1 MNNIWIACDWHLWSD
16 KKNIHH
22 PYRSISNIGRLAD
35 QYTQNIDDT
44 DIFIH
49 LGDLSDIGSTNQ
61 EKLESIIK
69 SIPGYKILCKGNHDT
84 ESDEFYKMIGFDEVC
99 EICIIHHVV
108 FSHKPVKIPLD
119 MINVHG
125 HLHTEKM
132 STLGYQ
138 HINAFDSNY
147 STHPILLEDLLEKA
161 PYQKPEE
168 WATTDLKHVDEKFE
182 KYTSLVSG
190 DQYTKIIDLT
200 DRVKLYPMDENVET
214 VTFKTPEELSR
225 WMRSNIHYANFSHL
239 KSSSEVLSSK
249 SGSCH
254 DQVVFEYNE
263 LKKMGKKPKILF
275 FIAYK
280 EGSNQG
286 GMTHSLVYYNE
297 NNKIKWFENSWS
309 GLEGIHT
316 YDSLSDLKDDIS
328 RYYSNMPDAKKFPE
342 LEFKSI
348 TISDFKSGM
357 SLGDFVS
364 GIMNEV
370 ATKWKDDKGNDIPK
384 VCPKCGSKV
393 GVFLRGEPVF
403 LCTNKECGKY
413 FGTVPFPENESI
425 DYDLINAGDSIM
437 TEIIFDDLEDVKYF
451 EADDT
456 ARSHP
461 KKEKTRLSTDNDE
474 PIAESMLTYPGE
486 NEPIVYYTKEI
497 TPESLDRIFN
507 RLIVPSQFHDHRM
520 VKINSGEPGGHNYL
534 KPELIGKLVQNI
546 NGIICDTTTAYDGN
560 RNTKDGQLKTMKDHG
575 FRDIA
580 DVDVLDGDGE
590 TTLKVKDGY
599 ILPEVR
605 IGSHVADY
613 NYHLILSHFKG
624 HAMAGYGGA
633 LKNVCIGLASKSGK
647 SQIHTYGNSADLTV
661 GFLDSYDQTLFQK
674 AMVDASKTF
683 IDYMKEHGPV
693 VYINV
698 ANNLSVDCDCDA
710 HAKSPCMGNLGIY
723 ASLDP
728 VAVDQAC
735 IDAVYHAKDSQELI
749 ERIESKHGEKILEFA
764 EEKGLGSRKYHLIN
778 IDQNSIVES
787 TNRKSSEKVD
797 TINVNDEKLDV
808 YRKTSENPNDP
819 VGKEAHDL
827 AFYLD
832 NTKIADISIS
842 AVDSNKAFLYN
853 FEVKK
858 SYRGKGYGSA
868 ILKYVL
874 SHYKV
879 NELTV
884 DKSNT
889 RAIKLYKRFGFKTG
903 IEFKEDGKTRVDMK
917 INLNESSL
925 KSDKMIALYLNE
937 ASIISSKFYFIS
949 QHGDWN
955 ESVIHPRVPS
965 NFMTKN
971 GYEENKTPRVCFSTS
986 IDGCLRALSQNV
998 NGKEFY
1004 VYNPEISSKHTV
1016 YKPTQKEVPDAKVTN
1031 EHWILQPVTLHCIGK
1046 IRVTGEKGNGIPYK
1060 YGDKNQYTAELYDWK
1075 WKWIE
1080 KYDNDKTINE
1090 MAYEDYADHYLKVLR
1105 KAADDLN
1112 HDEKVWKRLA
1122 KVCNIEIDHLPKF
1135 TCKLKFSGE
1144 PQLCYEMI
1152 EDREQVP
1159 FEIRCNMEAYLSEL
1173 CKKLEKDRTER
1184 KEYPGVTSMFSVD
1197 GDGLIYI
1204 NLKRDLESIN
1214 EMYLSSLS
1222 AYEEDAA
1229 QLYTYSKEDKEEVYK
1244 KYGIRPVGEYRET
1257 DHEKENKDTV
1267 ESRREKLQEQRKKDL
1282 AKARKVKKRKAFVRK
1297 VKSHLPGLKNE
1308 DTAVDTSDADQY
1320 DEPDVES
1327 DRLWGDQIRAFKN
1340 KWSDQYPVGLVNSVN
1355 ESYQFEMLDK
1365 VYFHDSINESS
1376 EDTKLYPVYVMLMHS
1391 GTALANA
1398 IKTITKS
1405 NFSHASISFDSSM
1418 KSMYSFGRK
1427 SDTNPFIGAFKKEDI
1442 TTKFF
1447 QNKEIP
1453 YALYVVPCTKS
1464 EIDAMKKRLNFFIQ
1478 NSTKFKYDFTGL
1490 FKNYFGIAD
1499 NPEYKWFC
1507 SRFVAD
1513 ILNAGR
1519 PQNDP
1524 YVIEPS
1530 LMKPEDFTNTNFAT
1544 YVTGGMLDTYD
1555 KSYVDKRTS
1564 YILRLE
1570 RLRRVKEKALNA
1582 QNETAIINLDPFD
1595 PLQEAVLEY
1604 QLTAMNDS
1612 DLDNFIDYLTK
1623 FKVRYNKDGNLI
1635 ITRYDYDQLDRYY
1648 RRDLKIMDQAQK
1660 DGTVSTVKEKLAEL
1674 HYIYLILSKYYLTP
1688 DLQNNPNTSKD
1699 VKQAMFDLRSDL
1711 LTKTSQYA
1719 KWVSIQDPQFNLM
1732 EYYQASKYAKHQI
1745 PTKLLTMIDKEIITE
1760 LQ

>member
-22 PYRSISNIGRLAD
+22 PYRSISNIGKLAD
-35 QYTQNIDDT
+35 QYTQDIDDT

-108 FSHKPVKIPLD
+108 FSHKPVKVPLD

-147 STHPILLEDLLEKA
+147 STHPILLEDLLEQA

-200 DRVKLYPMDENVET
+200 DRVKLYPMDEAA
-214 VTFKTPEELSR
+214 
-225 WMRSNIHYANFSHL
+225 I
-239 KSSSEVLSSK
+239 
-249 SGSCH
+249 
-254 DQVVFEYNE
+254 Q
-263 LKKMGKKPKILF
+263 
-275 FIAYK
+275 
-280 EGSNQG
+280 
-286 GMTHSLVYYNE
+286 
-297 NNKIKWFENSWS
+297 
-309 GLEGIHT
+309 
-316 YDSLSDLKDDIS
+316 
-328 RYYSNMPDAKKFPE
+328 
-342 LEFKSI
+342 
-348 TISDFKSGM
+348 
-357 SLGDFVS
+357 
-364 GIMNEV
+364 
-370 ATKWKDDKGNDIPK
+370 WKDDKGNDIPK

-507 RLIVPSQFHDHRM
+507 RLIGPSQFHDHRM

-534 KPELIGKLVQNI
+534 KPELIRKLVQNI
-546 NGIICDTTTAYDGN
+546 NGVICDTTTAYDGN

-605 IGSHVADY
+605 IGSHVSNY
-613 NYHLILSHFKG
+613 NYHLILSHFKA

-710 HAKSPCMGNLGIY
+710 HAKSPCMGDLGIY

-764 EEKGLGSRKYHLIN
+764 EEKGLGSRKYHLVN

-787 TNRKSSEKVD
+787 ATFAQVKKIVDNIPKEEHHWFYHGDEFKDSPYVKYRDVMYLKNGRGKTVGGFIDIYSFDSDPDVGIVVIALEPAARGTGLATKLVQKTLKKLPLLGIKKVIWRAD
-797 TINVNDEKLDV
+797 NDNVASQKLA
-808 YRKTSENPNDP
+808 KKLGFT
-819 VGKEAHDL
+819 
-827 AFYLD
+827 
-832 NTKIADISIS
+832 DIS
-842 AVDSNKAFLYN
+842 DHKANPDQYKY
-853 FEVKK
+853 E
-858 SYRGKGYGSA
+858 
-868 ILKYVL
+868 YVL
-874 SHYKV
+874 
-879 NELTV
+879 NEG
-884 DKSNT
+884 SN
-889 RAIKLYKRFGFKTG
+889 
-903 IEFKEDGKTRVDMK
+903 
-917 INLNESSL
+917 
-925 KSDKMIALYLNE
+925 
-937 ASIISSKFYFIS
+937 ISSKFYFIS

-1004 VYNPEISSKHTV
+1004 IYNPEISSKHTV

-1031 EHWILQPVTLHCIGK
+1031 EHWILQPVTLYCIGK

-1080 KYDNDKTINE
+1080 KYDSDKTINE
-1090 MAYEDYADHYLKVLR
+1090 MAYEDYADHYLQVLR

-1112 HDEKVWKRLA
+1112 HDEKVWKHLS
-1122 KVCNIEIDHLPKF
+1122 KVCNVEIDHLPKF

-1144 PQLCYEMI
+1144 PQLCYDMI

-1159 FEIRCNMEAYLSEL
+1159 FEIRCNMEAYLSDL
-1173 CKKLEKDRTER
+1173 CRKLEKDRTER
-1184 KEYPGVTSMFSVD
+1184 KEYPGVTSMFIVD
-1197 GDGLIYI
+1197 EDGLIYI
-1204 NLKRDLESIN
+1204 NLKRDLESMN

-1229 QLYTYSKEDKEEVYK
+1229 QLHTYSKEDKEEVYK

-1308 DTAVDTSDADQY
+1308 DTAVDTSDTDQY

-1340 KWSDQYPVGLVNSVN
+1340 KWNDQYPVGLVNSVN

-1564 YILRLE
+1564 FILRAE

>member
-35 QYTQNIDDT
+35 QYTQDIDDT

-200 DRVKLYPMDENVET
+200 GRVKLYPMDEAA
-214 VTFKTPEELSR
+214 
-225 WMRSNIHYANFSHL
+225 I
-239 KSSSEVLSSK
+239 
-249 SGSCH
+249 
-254 DQVVFEYNE
+254 Q
-263 LKKMGKKPKILF
+263 
-275 FIAYK
+275 
-280 EGSNQG
+280 
-286 GMTHSLVYYNE
+286 
-297 NNKIKWFENSWS
+297 
-309 GLEGIHT
+309 
-316 YDSLSDLKDDIS
+316 
-328 RYYSNMPDAKKFPE
+328 
-342 LEFKSI
+342 
-348 TISDFKSGM
+348 
-357 SLGDFVS
+357 
-364 GIMNEV
+364 
-370 ATKWKDDKGNDIPK
+370 WKDDKGNDVPK

-497 TPESLDRIFN
+497 TPEALDRIFN
-507 RLIVPSQFHDHRM
+507 RLIAPSQFHDHRM

-546 NGIICDTTTAYDGN
+546 NGVICDTTTAYDGN
-560 RNTKDGQLKTMKDHG
+560 RNTKDGQLKTMNDHG

-599 ILPEVR
+599 ILSEVR
-605 IGSHVADY
+605 IGSHVSYY

-683 IDYMKEHGPV
+683 IEYMKEHGPV

-710 HAKSPCMGNLGIY
+710 HAKSPCMGDLGIY

-764 EEKGLGSRKYHLIN
+764 EEKGLGSRKYHLVN
-778 IDQNSIVES
+778 IDQDSIVES

-884 DKSNT
+884 AKDNEG
-889 RAIKLYKRFGFKTG
+889 AIKLYKRFGFKSG
-903 IEFKEDGKTRVDMK
+903 ITFKEGGRTMLDMK
-917 INLNESSL
+917 INLNESTL
-925 KSDKMIALYLNE
+925 KSIVDSNHKEKGYKSLSSFKRVQVDQTFIDQYKKQYPFLRHVDLKDDITVWIDEDKIVAVLMIDPKNEKEIWITGLEVTKEYQKYHLGSQVLQYAIHNKHANALSVYIDNDVAKQMYYKAGFKLDKSRQLRSNKMIALYL
-937 ASIISSKFYFIS
+937 
-949 QHGDWN
+949 
-955 ESVIHPRVPS
+955 
-965 NFMTKN
+965 
-971 GYEENKTPRVCFSTS
+971 
-986 IDGCLRALSQNV
+986 
-998 NGKEFY
+998 
-1004 VYNPEISSKHTV
+1004 
-1016 YKPTQKEVPDAKVTN
+1016 
-1031 EHWILQPVTLHCIGK
+1031 
-1046 IRVTGEKGNGIPYK
+1046 
-1060 YGDKNQYTAELYDWK
+1060 
-1075 WKWIE
+1075 
-1080 KYDNDKTINE
+1080 NE
-1090 MAYEDYADHYLKVLR
+1090 MAYEDYADHYLQVLR
-1105 KAADDLN
+1105 KAANDLN
-1112 HDEKVWKRLA
+1112 HDEKVWKHLS
-1122 KVCNIEIDHLPKF
+1122 KVCNVEIDHLPKF

-1159 FEIRCNMEAYLSEL
+1159 FEIRCNMEAYLSDL
-1173 CKKLEKDRTER
+1173 CRKLEKDRTER

-1204 NLKRDLESIN
+1204 NLKRDLESMN

-1229 QLYTYSKEDKEEVYK
+1229 QLHTYTKEDKEEVYK

-1282 AKARKVKKRKAFVRK
+1282 AKARKVKKRKAFIRK

-1340 KWSDQYPVGLVNSVN
+1340 KWNDQYPVGLVNSVN

-1490 FKNYFGIAD
+1490 FKNYLGIAD

-1570 RLRRVKEKALNA
+1570 RLRRVKEKALNT

>member
-35 QYTQNIDDT
+35 QYTQDIDDT
-44 DIFIH
+44 DTFIH

-119 MINVHG
+119 MINVHS

-168 WATTDLKHVDEKFE
+168 WATTDLKHVNEKFE

-200 DRVKLYPMDENVET
+200 DRVKLYPMDEAA
-214 VTFKTPEELSR
+214 
-225 WMRSNIHYANFSHL
+225 I
-239 KSSSEVLSSK
+239 
-249 SGSCH
+249 
-254 DQVVFEYNE
+254 Q
-263 LKKMGKKPKILF
+263 
-275 FIAYK
+275 
-280 EGSNQG
+280 
-286 GMTHSLVYYNE
+286 
-297 NNKIKWFENSWS
+297 
-309 GLEGIHT
+309 
-316 YDSLSDLKDDIS
+316 
-328 RYYSNMPDAKKFPE
+328 
-342 LEFKSI
+342 
-348 TISDFKSGM
+348 
-357 SLGDFVS
+357 
-364 GIMNEV
+364 
-370 ATKWKDDKGNDIPK
+370 WKDDKGNDVPK

-451 EADDT
+451 EADDI

-486 NEPIVYYTKEI
+486 NESIVYYTKEI
-497 TPESLDRIFN
+497 TPESLNRIFN
-507 RLIVPSQFHDHRM
+507 RLIAPSQFHDHRM
-520 VKINSGEPGGHNYL
+520 VKISSGEPGGHNYL

-590 TTLKVKDGY
+590 TTLPVKDGY
-599 ILPEVR
+599 ILSEVR

-633 LKNVCIGLASKSGK
+633 LKNVCIGLASRSGK

-683 IDYMKEHGPV
+683 IDYMKKHGPV
-693 VYINV
+693 VYINI

-710 HAKSPCMGNLGIY
+710 HAKPPCMGDLGIY

-735 IDAVYHAKDSQELI
+735 IDAVYHAEDSKELI

-764 EEKGLGSRKYHLIN
+764 AEKGLGSRKYHLVN
-778 IDQNSIVES
+778 IDQ
-787 TNRKSSEKVD
+787 D
-797 TINVNDEKLDV
+797 TIV
-808 YRKTSENPNDP
+808 
-819 VGKEAHDL
+819 
-827 AFYLD
+827 
-832 NTKIADISIS
+832 
-842 AVDSNKAFLYN
+842 
-853 FEVKK
+853 
-858 SYRGKGYGSA
+858 
-868 ILKYVL
+868 
-874 SHYKV
+874 
-879 NELTV
+879 
-884 DKSNT
+884 
-889 RAIKLYKRFGFKTG
+889 
-903 IEFKEDGKTRVDMK
+903 
-917 INLNESSL
+917 ESSL
-925 KSDKMIALYLNE
+925 KSTIDPNHKEKGYKSLSSFKRVQVDQKFIDQYKKQYPFLRHVDLKDDVTVWMDDDKIVATLMIDPKNEKEIWITGLEVTKEYQKYHLGSQVLQYAINTKHANALSVYTDNDVAKQMYYKAGFKMDKSRQLKSDKMVALYL
-937 ASIISSKFYFIS
+937 
-949 QHGDWN
+949 
-955 ESVIHPRVPS
+955 
-965 NFMTKN
+965 
-971 GYEENKTPRVCFSTS
+971 
-986 IDGCLRALSQNV
+986 
-998 NGKEFY
+998 
-1004 VYNPEISSKHTV
+1004 
-1016 YKPTQKEVPDAKVTN
+1016 
-1031 EHWILQPVTLHCIGK
+1031 
-1046 IRVTGEKGNGIPYK
+1046 
-1060 YGDKNQYTAELYDWK
+1060 
-1075 WKWIE
+1075 
-1080 KYDNDKTINE
+1080 NE
-1090 MAYEDYADHYLKVLR
+1090 MAYEDYADHYLQVLR
-1105 KAADDLN
+1105 KAANDLN
-1112 HDEKVWKRLA
+1112 HDEKVWKHLA
-1122 KVCNIEIDHLPKF
+1122 KVCNVEIDHLPKF

-1159 FEIRCNMEAYLSEL
+1159 FEIRCNMEAYLSDL
-1173 CKKLEKDRTER
+1173 CRKLEKDRTER

-1204 NLKRDLESIN
+1204 NLARNLESMN

-1229 QLYTYSKEDKEEVYK
+1229 QLHTYSKEDKEEVYK

-1327 DRLWGDQIRAFKN
+1327 DRLWGDQIRVFKN
-1340 KWSDQYPVGLVNSVN
+1340 KWNDQYPVGLVNSVN

-1490 FKNYFGIAD
+1490 FKTYFGIAD

-1623 FKVRYNKDGNLI
+1623 FKVRYSKDGNLI

-1648 RRDLKIMDQAQK
+1648 RRDLKIMEQAQK
-1660 DGTVSTVKEKLAEL
+1660 DGAVSTVKEKLAEL

-1699 VKQAMFDLRSDL
+1699 IKQAMFDLRSDL

>member
-22 PYRSISNIGRLAD
+22 PYRSISNIGKLAD

-69 SIPGYKILCKGNHDT
+69 SIHGYKILCKGNHDT

-200 DRVKLYPMDENVET
+200 DRVKLYPMDEAA
-214 VTFKTPEELSR
+214 
-225 WMRSNIHYANFSHL
+225 I
-239 KSSSEVLSSK
+239 
-249 SGSCH
+249 
-254 DQVVFEYNE
+254 Q
-263 LKKMGKKPKILF
+263 
-275 FIAYK
+275 
-280 EGSNQG
+280 
-286 GMTHSLVYYNE
+286 
-297 NNKIKWFENSWS
+297 
-309 GLEGIHT
+309 
-316 YDSLSDLKDDIS
+316 
-328 RYYSNMPDAKKFPE
+328 
-342 LEFKSI
+342 
-348 TISDFKSGM
+348 
-357 SLGDFVS
+357 
-364 GIMNEV
+364 
-370 ATKWKDDKGNDIPK
+370 WKDDKGNDIPK

-507 RLIVPSQFHDHRM
+507 HLIGPSQFHDHRM
-520 VKINSGEPGGHNYL
+520 VKINSGEPGDHNYL

-546 NGIICDTTTAYDGN
+546 NGVICDTTTAYDGN

-605 IGSHVADY
+605 IGSHVSNY

-683 IDYMKEHGPV
+683 IEYMKEHGPV

-698 ANNLSVDCDCDA
+698 ANNLSVDCDCDP
-710 HAKSPCMGNLGIY
+710 HAKPPCMGDLGIY

-764 EEKGLGSRKYHLIN
+764 EEKGLGSRKYHLVN

-925 KSDKMIALYLNE
+925 KSDIDPDHKEKGYKSLSSFKRVQVDQKFIDQYKKQYPFLRHVDLKDDVTVWMDDDKIVATLMIDPKSEKEIWITGLEVTKEYQKYHLGSQVLQYAINTKHANALSVYIDNDVAKQMYYKAGFKIDKSRQLRSNKMIALYLNE
-937 ASIISSKFYFIS
+937 ASYISSKFYFIS

-1004 VYNPEISSKHTV
+1004 IYNPEISSKHTV

-1080 KYDNDKTINE
+1080 KYDSDKTINE

-1112 HDEKVWKRLA
+1112 HDEKVWKHLS
-1122 KVCNIEIDHLPKF
+1122 KVCNVEIDHLPKF

-1159 FEIRCNMEAYLSEL
+1159 FEIRCNMEAYLSDL
-1173 CKKLEKDRTER
+1173 CRKLEKDRTER

-1204 NLKRDLESIN
+1204 NLARNLESMN

-1229 QLYTYSKEDKEEVYK
+1229 QLHTYSKEDKEEVYK

-1340 KWSDQYPVGLVNSVN
+1340 KWNDQYPVGLVNSVN

-1365 VYFHDSINESS
+1365 VYFHDAINESS

-1398 IKTITKS
+1398 IKTIIKS

-1490 FKNYFGIAD
+1490 FKNYLGIAD

-1570 RLRRVKEKALNA
+1570 RLRRVKEKALKM

-1745 PTKLLTMIDKEIITE
+1745 PTKILTMIDKEIITE

>member
-35 QYTQNIDDT
+35 QYTQDIDDT

-108 FSHKPVKIPLD
+108 FSHKPVKVPLD

-138 HINAFDSNY
+138 HINAYDSNFFER
-147 STHPILLEDLLEKA
+147 PMLVDDLIDSA
-161 PYQKPEE
+161 AFQSPEE
-168 WATTDLKHVDEKFE
+168 YAGTDLKHVEEKFE
-182 KYTSLVSG
+182 KYTSVEN
-190 DQYTKIIDLT
+190 DTYTQIVDLT
-200 DRVKLYPMDENVET
+200 DMVGLYPVDEAVELP
-214 VTFKTPEELSR
+214 TFKTPEELFK
-225 WMRSNIHYANFSHL
+225 WMKSNIHYSNFTKL
-239 KSSSEVLSSK
+239 KSSDSVVESK

-254 DQVVFEYNE
+254 DQVVFEYNA
-263 LKKMGKKPKILF
+263 LKTMGKKPKILF
-275 FIAYK
+275 FIAYR

-286 GMTHSLVYYNE
+286 GMTHSLVYYSE
-297 NNKIKWFENSWS
+297 GNKIKWFENSWS
-309 GLEGIHT
+309 GMEGIHT
-316 YDSLSDLKDDIS
+316 YDSLSDLKADIK
-328 RYYSNMPDAKKFPE
+328 RLYSNMPDAKNFPE
-342 LEFKSI
+342 LEFKSAS
-348 TISDFKSGM
+348 ISDFDTGM
-357 SLGDFVS
+357 NLGEFVS
-364 GIMNEV
+364 GIMDETANDPLDEV
-370 ATKWKDDKGNDIPK
+370 LFSDITDVQYWENDDDAPKKKKVKQSPLDTDNQGVVAESANSQLLNLFFISSEGDLHETEMAPRIP
-384 VCPKCGSKV
+384 
-393 GVFLRGEPVF
+393 
-403 LCTNKECGKY
+403 NNY
-413 FGTVPFPENESI
+413 
-425 DYDLINAGDSIM
+425 M
-437 TEIIFDDLEDVKYF
+437 TE
-451 EADDT
+451 
-456 ARSHP
+456 
-461 KKEKTRLSTDNDE
+461 
-474 PIAESMLTYPGE
+474 
-486 NEPIVYYTKEI
+486 
-497 TPESLDRIFN
+497 
-507 RLIVPSQFHDHRM
+507 
-520 VKINSGEPGGHNYL
+520 
-534 KPELIGKLVQNI
+534 
-546 NGIICDTTTAYDGN
+546 
-560 RNTKDGQLKTMKDHG
+560 
-575 FRDIA
+575 
-580 DVDVLDGDGE
+580 
-590 TTLKVKDGY
+590 
-599 ILPEVR
+599 
-605 IGSHVADY
+605 
-613 NYHLILSHFKG
+613 
-624 HAMAGYGGA
+624 
-633 LKNVCIGLASKSGK
+633 
-647 SQIHTYGNSADLTV
+647 
-661 GFLDSYDQTLFQK
+661 
-674 AMVDASKTF
+674 
-683 IDYMKEHGPV
+683 
-693 VYINV
+693 
-698 ANNLSVDCDCDA
+698 
-710 HAKSPCMGNLGIY
+710 
-723 ASLDP
+723 
-728 VAVDQAC
+728 
-735 IDAVYHAKDSQELI
+735 
-749 ERIESKHGEKILEFA
+749 
-764 EEKGLGSRKYHLIN
+764 
-778 IDQNSIVES
+778 
-787 TNRKSSEKVD
+787 
-797 TINVNDEKLDV
+797 
-808 YRKTSENPNDP
+808 
-819 VGKEAHDL
+819 
-827 AFYLD
+827 
-832 NTKIADISIS
+832 
-842 AVDSNKAFLYN
+842 
-853 FEVKK
+853 
-858 SYRGKGYGSA
+858 
-868 ILKYVL
+868 
-874 SHYKV
+874 
-879 NELTV
+879 
-884 DKSNT
+884 
-889 RAIKLYKRFGFKTG
+889 
-903 IEFKEDGKTRVDMK
+903 
-917 INLNESSL
+917 
-925 KSDKMIALYLNE
+925 
-937 ASIISSKFYFIS
+937 
-949 QHGDWN
+949 
-955 ESVIHPRVPS
+955 
-965 NFMTKN
+965 N
-971 GYEENKTPRVCFSTS
+971 GYEDNKTPRISFSTS
-986 IDGCLRALSQNV
+986 IDGCLMGLGKNV
-998 NGKEFY
+998 SNQVFY
-1004 VYNPEISSKHTV
+1004 VYQPAGK
-1016 YKPTQKEVPDAKVTN
+1016 YKVITPTIDQVPDVKITK
-1031 EHWILQPVTLHCIGK
+1031 ERWICEPVKLVRVGK

-1090 MAYEDYADHYLKVLR
+1090 MTYEDYADHYLQVLR
-1105 KAADDLN
+1105 KAANDLN
-1112 HDEKVWKRLA
+1112 HDEKVWKHLS
-1122 KVCNIEIDHLPKF
+1122 KVCNVEIDHLPKF

-1144 PQLCYEMI
+1144 PQLCYDMI

-1159 FEIRCNMEAYLSEL
+1159 FEIRCNMEAYLSDL
-1173 CKKLEKDRTER
+1173 CRKLEKDRTER
-1184 KEYPGVTSMFSVD
+1184 KEYPGVTSMFSAD

-1204 NLKRDLESIN
+1204 NLKRDLESMN

-1229 QLYTYSKEDKEEVYK
+1229 QLHTYSKEDKEEVYK

-1257 DHEKENKDTV
+1257 DHDNENKDTV

-1308 DTAVDTSDADQY
+1308 DTAVDTSDTDQY

-1340 KWSDQYPVGLVNSVN
+1340 KWNNQYPVGLVNSVN

-1564 YILRLE
+1564 FILRLE

>member
-35 QYTQNIDDT
+35 QYTQDIDDT

-108 FSHKPVKIPLD
+108 FSHKPVKVPLD

-161 PYQKPEE
+161 PYQKSEE

-200 DRVKLYPMDENVET
+200 DRIKLYPMDENVET
-214 VTFKTPEELSR
+214 TRFKTPEELSR

-239 KSSSEVLSSK
+239 KSSNEVLTSK

-316 YDSLSDLKDDIS
+316 YDSLSELKDDIKK
-328 RYYSNMPDAKKFPE
+328 YYSNMPDAKNFPE
-342 LEFKSI
+342 LEFKSVR
-348 TISDFKSGM
+348 ISDFKTGM
-357 SLGDFVS
+357 SLGNFVS
-364 GIMNEV
+364 GIMDE
-370 ATKWKDDKGNDIPK
+370 AAIQWKDDKGNDIPK
-384 VCPKCGSKV
+384 ICPKCGSKV

-486 NEPIVYYTKEI
+486 NESIVYYTKEI

-546 NGIICDTTTAYDGN
+546 NGVICDTTTAYDGN

-590 TTLKVKDGY
+590 ITRKVKDGY
-599 ILPEVR
+599 ILSEVR

-633 LKNVCIGLASKSGK
+633 LKNVSIGLASKSGK

-683 IDYMKEHGPV
+683 INYMKEHGPV

-710 HAKSPCMGNLGIY
+710 HAKSPCMGDLGIY

-749 ERIESKHGEKILEFA
+749 ERIESKHDEKILEFA
-764 EEKGLGSRKYHLIN
+764 EEKGLGSRKYHLVN
-778 IDQNSIVES
+778 IVQDSIIES
-787 TNRKSSEKVD
+787 VTFAQVKKIVNNIPKEEHHWFYHGDEFKDSPYVKYRDVMYLKNGRGKTVGGFIDIYSFDSDPDVGIVVIVLEPAARGTGLATKLVQKALKKLPSLGIKKVIWRAD
-797 TINVNDEKLDV
+797 NDNVASQKLA
-808 YRKTSENPNDP
+808 KKLGFT
-819 VGKEAHDL
+819 
-827 AFYLD
+827 
-832 NTKIADISIS
+832 DIS
-842 AVDSNKAFLYN
+842 DHKANPDQYKY
-853 FEVKK
+853 E
-858 SYRGKGYGSA
+858 
-868 ILKYVL
+868 YVL
-874 SHYKV
+874 
-879 NELTV
+879 
-884 DKSNT
+884 
-889 RAIKLYKRFGFKTG
+889 
-903 IEFKEDGKTRVDMK
+903 
-917 INLNESSL
+917 
-925 KSDKMIALYLNE
+925 
-937 ASIISSKFYFIS
+937 
-949 QHGDWN
+949 
-955 ESVIHPRVPS
+955 
-965 NFMTKN
+965 
-971 GYEENKTPRVCFSTS
+971 
-986 IDGCLRALSQNV
+986 
-998 NGKEFY
+998 
-1004 VYNPEISSKHTV
+1004 
-1016 YKPTQKEVPDAKVTN
+1016 
-1031 EHWILQPVTLHCIGK
+1031 
-1046 IRVTGEKGNGIPYK
+1046 
-1060 YGDKNQYTAELYDWK
+1060 
-1075 WKWIE
+1075 
-1080 KYDNDKTINE
+1080 NE
-1090 MAYEDYADHYLKVLR
+1090 MAYEDYADHYLQVLR
-1105 KAADDLN
+1105 KAANDLN
-1112 HDEKVWKRLA
+1112 HDEKVWKHLS
-1122 KVCNIEIDHLPKF
+1122 KVCNVEIDHLPKF

-1229 QLYTYSKEDKEEVYK
+1229 QLHTYSKEDKEEVYK

-1327 DRLWGDQIRAFKN
+1327 DRLWGDQIRTFKN
-1340 KWSDQYPVGLVNSVN
+1340 KWNDQYPVGLVNSVN

-1582 QNETAIINLDPFD
+1582 QNETTIINLDPFD

>member
-35 QYTQNIDDT
+35 QYTQDIDDT

-99 EICIIHHVV
+99 EICIINHIV
-108 FSHKPVKIPLD
+108 FSHKPVKVPLD

-200 DRVKLYPMDENVET
+200 DRVKLYPIDEAA
-214 VTFKTPEELSR
+214 
-225 WMRSNIHYANFSHL
+225 I
-239 KSSSEVLSSK
+239 
-249 SGSCH
+249 
-254 DQVVFEYNE
+254 Q
-263 LKKMGKKPKILF
+263 
-275 FIAYK
+275 
-280 EGSNQG
+280 
-286 GMTHSLVYYNE
+286 
-297 NNKIKWFENSWS
+297 
-309 GLEGIHT
+309 
-316 YDSLSDLKDDIS
+316 
-328 RYYSNMPDAKKFPE
+328 
-342 LEFKSI
+342 
-348 TISDFKSGM
+348 
-357 SLGDFVS
+357 
-364 GIMNEV
+364 
-370 ATKWKDDKGNDIPK
+370 WKDDKGNDVPK

-437 TEIIFDDLEDVKYF
+437 TEIIFDNLEDVKYF

-486 NEPIVYYTKEI
+486 NESIVYYTKET
-497 TPESLDRIFN
+497 TPESLDRI
-507 RLIVPSQFHDHRM
+507 
-520 VKINSGEPGGHNYL
+520 
-534 KPELIGKLVQNI
+534 
-546 NGIICDTTTAYDGN
+546 
-560 RNTKDGQLKTMKDHG
+560 
-575 FRDIA
+575 
-580 DVDVLDGDGE
+580 
-590 TTLKVKDGY
+590 
-599 ILPEVR
+599 
-605 IGSHVADY
+605 
-613 NYHLILSHFKG
+613 
-624 HAMAGYGGA
+624 
-633 LKNVCIGLASKSGK
+633 
-647 SQIHTYGNSADLTV
+647 
-661 GFLDSYDQTLFQK
+661 
-674 AMVDASKTF
+674 
-683 IDYMKEHGPV
+683 
-693 VYINV
+693 
-698 ANNLSVDCDCDA
+698 
-710 HAKSPCMGNLGIY
+710 
-723 ASLDP
+723 
-728 VAVDQAC
+728 
-735 IDAVYHAKDSQELI
+735 
-749 ERIESKHGEKILEFA
+749 
-764 EEKGLGSRKYHLIN
+764 
-778 IDQNSIVES
+778 VES
-787 TNRKSSEKVD
+787 ANRKSSEKVD

-808 YRKTSENPNDP
+808 YRKVSENPNDP

-884 DKSNT
+884 AKDNEG
-889 RAIKLYKRFGFKTG
+889 AIKLYKRFGFKSNKT
-903 IEFKEDGKTRVDMK
+903 FKEDKRTMIDMK
-917 INLNESSL
+917 INLNETTLIESNNKFKDVKRIVDHIPKEEHHWFYHGDEFKDSSYVKYRDVMYL
-925 KSDKMIALYLNE
+925 KNGRGKTVGGFIDIYSFDSDPDVGIVVIALEPAARGTGLATKLVQKALKKLPSLGIKKVIWRADNDNVASQKLAKKLGFTDISDHKANPDQYKYEYVLNE
-937 ASIISSKFYFIS
+937 ASNISSKFYFIS

-1090 MAYEDYADHYLKVLR
+1090 MAYEDYADHYLQVLR
-1105 KAADDLN
+1105 KAANDLN
-1112 HDEKVWKRLA
+1112 HDEKVWKHLA
-1122 KVCNIEIDHLPKF
+1122 KVCNVEIDHLPKF

-1144 PQLCYEMI
+1144 PQLCYDMI

-1159 FEIRCNMEAYLSEL
+1159 FEIRCNMEAYLSDL
-1173 CKKLEKDRTER
+1173 CRKLEKDRTER
-1184 KEYPGVTSMFSVD
+1184 KEYPGVTSMFSAD

-1204 NLKRDLESIN
+1204 NLARNLESMN

-1229 QLYTYSKEDKEEVYK
+1229 QLHTYSKEDKEEVYK

-1340 KWSDQYPVGLVNSVN
+1340 KWNDQYPVGLVNSVN
-1355 ESYQFEMLDK
+1355 ESYHFEMLDK

-1544 YVTGGMLDTYD
+1544 YVTGGMLDAYD

-1570 RLRRVKEKALNA
+1570 RLRRVKEKALNT

>member
-99 EICIIHHVV
+99 EICVIHHVV

-168 WATTDLKHVDEKFE
+168 WVTTDLKHVDEKFE

-200 DRVKLYPMDENVET
+200 DRVKLYPMDESAEPSK
-214 VTFKTPEELSR
+214 FKTPEELSR
-225 WMRSNIHYANFSHL
+225 WMRSNIHYTNFSHL
-239 KSSSEVLSSK
+239 KSSNDVLTSK

-316 YDSLSDLKDDIS
+316 YDSLSELKDDIKK
-328 RYYSNMPDAKKFPE
+328 YYSNMPDAKNFPE
-342 LEFKSI
+342 LEFKSVR
-348 TISDFKSGM
+348 ISDFKTDM

-364 GIMNEV
+364 GIMNE
-370 ATKWKDDKGNDIPK
+370 AAIQWKDDKGNDIPK
-384 VCPKCGSKV
+384 ICPKCGSKV

-456 ARSHP
+456 ARTHP
-461 KKEKTRLSTDNDE
+461 KKEKTRLSTDHDE

-546 NGIICDTTTAYDGN
+546 NGVICDTTTAYDGS

-575 FRDIA
+575 FCDIA
-580 DVDVLDGDGE
+580 DIDVLDGDGE
-590 TTLKVKDGY
+590 ITLKVKDGY
-599 ILPEVR
+599 ILSEVR
-605 IGSHVADY
+605 IGSHVSDY

-683 IDYMKEHGPV
+683 IDYMKEHGPA
-693 VYINV
+693 VYINI

-710 HAKSPCMGNLGIY
+710 HAKSPCMEDLGIY

-749 ERIESKHGEKILEFA
+749 ERIESKHGEKILELA
-764 EEKGLGSRKYHLIN
+764 EEKGLGSRKYHLVN

-787 TNRKSSEKVD
+787 ATFAQVKKIVDNIPKEEHHWFYHGDEFKDSPYVKYRDVMYLKNGRGKTVGGFIDIYSFDSDPDVGIVIIALEPAARGTGLATKLVQKALKKLPSLGIKKVIWRAD
-797 TINVNDEKLDV
+797 NDNVASQKLA
-808 YRKTSENPNDP
+808 KKLGFT
-819 VGKEAHDL
+819 
-827 AFYLD
+827 
-832 NTKIADISIS
+832 DISDHK
-842 AVDSNKAFLYN
+842 ANPDQYKYEYVLNEDSN
-853 FEVKK
+853 
-858 SYRGKGYGSA
+858 
-868 ILKYVL
+868 
-874 SHYKV
+874 
-879 NELTV
+879 
-884 DKSNT
+884 
-889 RAIKLYKRFGFKTG
+889 
-903 IEFKEDGKTRVDMK
+903 
-917 INLNESSL
+917 
-925 KSDKMIALYLNE
+925 
-937 ASIISSKFYFIS
+937 ISSKFYFIS

-955 ESVIHPRVPS
+955 ESVIQPRVPS

-1016 YKPTQKEVPDAKVTN
+1016 YKPTQKEVPDVKVTN
-1031 EHWILQPVTLHCIGK
+1031 EHWILQPVTLYCIGK

-1080 KYDNDKTINE
+1080 KYDRDKTINE
-1090 MAYEDYADHYLKVLR
+1090 MAYEDYADHYLQVLR
-1105 KAADDLN
+1105 KAADELN
-1112 HDEKVWKRLA
+1112 HDEKVWKHLA
-1122 KVCNIEIDHLPKF
+1122 KVCNVEIDHLPKF

-1159 FEIRCNMEAYLSEL
+1159 FEIRCNMEAYLSDL
-1173 CKKLEKDRTER
+1173 CRKLEKDRTER

-1204 NLKRDLESIN
+1204 NLKRDLESMN

-1229 QLYTYSKEDKEEVYK
+1229 QLHTYSKEDKEEEVYK

-1340 KWSDQYPVGLVNSVN
+1340 KWNDQYPVGLVNSVN

-1499 NPEYKWFC
+1499 IPEYKWFC

-1544 YVTGGMLDTYD
+1544 YVTGGMLDAYD

-1570 RLRRVKEKALNA
+1570 RLRRVKEKALNT

-1699 VKQAMFDLRSDL
+1699 VKQAMFDLRSEL

-1745 PTKLLTMIDKEIITE
+1745 PIKLLTMIDKEIITE

>member
-35 QYTQNIDDT
+35 QYTQDIDDT

-49 LGDLSDIGSTNQ
+49 LGDLSDIGSTNR

-99 EICIIHHVV
+99 EICVIHHVV

-214 VTFKTPEELSR
+214 TRFKTPEELSR

-239 KSSSEVLSSK
+239 KSSNEVLTSK

-316 YDSLSDLKDDIS
+316 YDSLSELKDDIKK
-328 RYYSNMPDAKKFPE
+328 YYSNMPDAKNFPE
-342 LEFKSI
+342 LEFKSVR
-348 TISDFKSGM
+348 ISDFKTGM
-357 SLGDFVS
+357 SLGNFVS
-364 GIMNEV
+364 GIMDE
-370 ATKWKDDKGNDIPK
+370 AAIQWKDDKGNDIPK
-384 VCPKCGSKV
+384 ICPKCGSKV

-486 NEPIVYYTKEI
+486 NESIVYYTKEI

-534 KPELIGKLVQNI
+534 KPELIRNLVQNI
-546 NGIICDTTTAYDGN
+546 NGVICDTTTAYDGN

-575 FRDIA
+575 FRDIT
-580 DVDVLDGDGE
+580 DIDVLDGDGE

-599 ILPEVR
+599 ILSEVR

-633 LKNVCIGLASKSGK
+633 LKNVCIGLASRSGK

-683 IDYMKEHGPV
+683 IEYMKEHGPV
-693 VYINV
+693 VYINI

-710 HAKSPCMGNLGIY
+710 HAKPPCMRDLGIY

-764 EEKGLGSRKYHLIN
+764 EEKGLGSRKYHLVN
-778 IDQNSIVES
+778 IDQNSIIES
-787 TNRKSSEKVD
+787 ATFAQVKKIVDNIPKEEHHWFYHGDEFKDSPYVKYRDVMYLKNGRGKTVGGFIDIYSFDSDPDVGVVVIALEPAARGTGLATKLVQKALKKLPSLGIKKVIWRAD
-797 TINVNDEKLDV
+797 NDNVASQKLA
-808 YRKTSENPNDP
+808 KKLGFT
-819 VGKEAHDL
+819 
-827 AFYLD
+827 
-832 NTKIADISIS
+832 DIS
-842 AVDSNKAFLYN
+842 DHKANPDQYKY
-853 FEVKK
+853 E
-858 SYRGKGYGSA
+858 
-868 ILKYVL
+868 YVL
-874 SHYKV
+874 
-879 NELTV
+879 
-884 DKSNT
+884 
-889 RAIKLYKRFGFKTG
+889 
-903 IEFKEDGKTRVDMK
+903 
-917 INLNESSL
+917 
-925 KSDKMIALYLNE
+925 
-937 ASIISSKFYFIS
+937 
-949 QHGDWN
+949 
-955 ESVIHPRVPS
+955 
-965 NFMTKN
+965 
-971 GYEENKTPRVCFSTS
+971 
-986 IDGCLRALSQNV
+986 
-998 NGKEFY
+998 
-1004 VYNPEISSKHTV
+1004 
-1016 YKPTQKEVPDAKVTN
+1016 
-1031 EHWILQPVTLHCIGK
+1031 
-1046 IRVTGEKGNGIPYK
+1046 
-1060 YGDKNQYTAELYDWK
+1060 
-1075 WKWIE
+1075 
-1080 KYDNDKTINE
+1080 NE
-1090 MAYEDYADHYLKVLR
+1090 MAYEDYADHYLQVLR
-1105 KAADDLN
+1105 KAANDLN
-1112 HDEKVWKRLA
+1112 HDEKVWKHLS
-1122 KVCNIEIDHLPKF
+1122 KVCNVEIEHLPKF

-1144 PQLCYEMI
+1144 PQLCYDMI

-1159 FEIRCNMEAYLSEL
+1159 FEIRCNMEAYLSDL
-1173 CKKLEKDRTER
+1173 CRKLEKDRTER

-1204 NLKRDLESIN
+1204 NLARNLESMN

-1229 QLYTYSKEDKEEVYK
+1229 QLHTYSKEDKEEVYK

-1282 AKARKVKKRKAFVRK
+1282 TKARKVKKRKAFVRK

-1340 KWSDQYPVGLVNSVN
+1340 KWNDQYPVGLVNSVN

-1564 YILRLE
+1564 FILRLE
-1570 RLRRVKEKALNA
+1570 RLRRVKEKALNV

-1635 ITRYDYDQLDRYY
+1635 IMRYDYDQLDRYY

>member
-22 PYRSISNIGRLAD
+22 PYRSISNIGKLAD

-108 FSHKPVKIPLD
+108 FSHKPVKVPLD
-119 MINVHG
+119 MINIHG

-190 DQYTKIIDLT
+190 DQYTKIINLT
-200 DRVKLYPMDENVET
+200 DRVKLYPMDEAA
-214 VTFKTPEELSR
+214 
-225 WMRSNIHYANFSHL
+225 I
-239 KSSSEVLSSK
+239 
-249 SGSCH
+249 
-254 DQVVFEYNE
+254 Q
-263 LKKMGKKPKILF
+263 
-275 FIAYK
+275 
-280 EGSNQG
+280 
-286 GMTHSLVYYNE
+286 
-297 NNKIKWFENSWS
+297 
-309 GLEGIHT
+309 
-316 YDSLSDLKDDIS
+316 
-328 RYYSNMPDAKKFPE
+328 
-342 LEFKSI
+342 
-348 TISDFKSGM
+348 
-357 SLGDFVS
+357 
-364 GIMNEV
+364 
-370 ATKWKDDKGNDIPK
+370 WKDDKGNDIPK
-384 VCPKCGSKV
+384 ICPKCGSKV

-413 FGTVPFPENESI
+413 FGTVPFPENEAV

-456 ARSHP
+456 ARLHP

-486 NEPIVYYTKEI
+486 NESIVYYTKEI

-507 RLIVPSQFHDHRM
+507 RLIGPSQFHDHRM
-520 VKINSGEPGGHNYL
+520 VKISSGEPGGHNYL

-590 TTLKVKDGY
+590 TTLPVKDGY
-599 ILPEVR
+599 ILTEVR

-613 NYHLILSHFKG
+613 NYHVILSHFKG

-683 IDYMKEHGPV
+683 IEYMKDHGPV

-710 HAKSPCMGNLGIY
+710 HAKPPCMGDLGIY

-764 EEKGLGSRKYHLIN
+764 EEKGLGSRKYHLVN

-808 YRKTSENPNDP
+808 YRKTSKNPNDP

-832 NTKIADISIS
+832 DIKIADISIS

-858 SYRGKGYGSA
+858 FYRGKGYGSV

-884 DKSNT
+884 AKDNEG
-889 RAIKLYKRFGFKTG
+889 AIKFYKRFGFKSCKT
-903 IEFKEDGKTRVDMK
+903 FKENKRTMLDMK
-917 INLNESSL
+917 INL
-925 KSDKMIALYLNE
+925 
-937 ASIISSKFYFIS
+937 
-949 QHGDWN
+949 
-955 ESVIHPRVPS
+955 
-965 NFMTKN
+965 
-971 GYEENKTPRVCFSTS
+971 
-986 IDGCLRALSQNV
+986 
-998 NGKEFY
+998 
-1004 VYNPEISSKHTV
+1004 
-1016 YKPTQKEVPDAKVTN
+1016 
-1031 EHWILQPVTLHCIGK
+1031 
-1046 IRVTGEKGNGIPYK
+1046 
-1060 YGDKNQYTAELYDWK
+1060 
-1075 WKWIE
+1075 
-1080 KYDNDKTINE
+1080 NE
-1090 MAYEDYADHYLKVLR
+1090 MAYEDYADHYLQVLR
-1105 KAADDLN
+1105 KAANELN
-1112 HDEKVWKRLA
+1112 HDEKVWKHLS
-1122 KVCNIEIDHLPKF
+1122 KVCNVEIDHLPKF
-1135 TCKLKFSGE
+1135 TCKLEFSGE
-1144 PQLCYEMI
+1144 PQLCYDMI

-1159 FEIRCNMEAYLSEL
+1159 FEIRCNMEAYLSDL
-1173 CKKLEKDRTER
+1173 CRKLEKDRTER

-1204 NLKRDLESIN
+1204 NLARNLESMN

-1229 QLYTYSKEDKEEVYK
+1229 QLHTYSKEDKEEVYK

-1297 VKSHLPGLKNE
+1297 VKSHFSGLKNE
-1308 DTAVDTSDADQY
+1308 DTAVDTSDADQHN
-1320 DEPDVES
+1320 EPDVES
-1327 DRLWGDQIRAFKN
+1327 DRLWGDQIRVFKN
-1340 KWSDQYPVGLVNSVN
+1340 KWNDQYPVGLVNSVN

-1365 VYFHDSINESS
+1365 VYFHDAINESS

-1418 KSMYSFGRK
+1418 RSMYSFGRK

-1490 FKNYFGIAD
+1490 FKNYLGIAD

-1544 YVTGGMLDTYD
+1544 YVTGGMLDAYD

-1570 RLRRVKEKALNA
+1570 RLRRVKEKALNT
-1582 QNETAIINLDPFD
+1582 QNENAIINLDPFD

-1623 FKVRYNKDGNLI
+1623 FKVRYNKDGKLI

-1648 RRDLKIMDQAQK
+1648 RRDLKIIEQAQK
-1660 DGTVSTVKEKLAEL
+1660 DGVVSTVKEKLAEL
-1674 HYIYLILSKYYLTP
+1674 HYMYLILSKYYLTP

-1719 KWVSIQDPQFNLM
+1719 KWVSLQDPQFNLM
-1732 EYYQASKYAKHQI
+1732 EYYHASRYAKHQI

>member
-35 QYTQNIDDT
+35 QYTQDIDDT

-214 VTFKTPEELSR
+214 TRFKTPEELSR

-239 KSSSEVLSSK
+239 KSSSEVLTSK

-316 YDSLSDLKDDIS
+316 YDSLSDLKDDIKK
-328 RYYSNMPDAKKFPE
+328 YYSNMPDTKNFPE
-342 LEFKSI
+342 LEFKSVR
-348 TISDFKSGM
+348 ISDFKTGM
-357 SLGDFVS
+357 TLGNFVS
-364 GIMNEV
+364 GIMDE
-370 ATKWKDDKGNDIPK
+370 AAIQWKDDKGNDIPK

-486 NEPIVYYTKEI
+486 NESIVYYTKEI
-497 TPESLDRIFN
+497 TPESLDRI
-507 RLIVPSQFHDHRM
+507 
-520 VKINSGEPGGHNYL
+520 
-534 KPELIGKLVQNI
+534 
-546 NGIICDTTTAYDGN
+546 
-560 RNTKDGQLKTMKDHG
+560 
-575 FRDIA
+575 
-580 DVDVLDGDGE
+580 
-590 TTLKVKDGY
+590 
-599 ILPEVR
+599 
-605 IGSHVADY
+605 
-613 NYHLILSHFKG
+613 
-624 HAMAGYGGA
+624 
-633 LKNVCIGLASKSGK
+633 
-647 SQIHTYGNSADLTV
+647 
-661 GFLDSYDQTLFQK
+661 
-674 AMVDASKTF
+674 
-683 IDYMKEHGPV
+683 
-693 VYINV
+693 
-698 ANNLSVDCDCDA
+698 
-710 HAKSPCMGNLGIY
+710 
-723 ASLDP
+723 
-728 VAVDQAC
+728 
-735 IDAVYHAKDSQELI
+735 
-749 ERIESKHGEKILEFA
+749 
-764 EEKGLGSRKYHLIN
+764 
-778 IDQNSIVES
+778 VES
-787 TNRKSSEKVD
+787 ANRKSSEKVD

-808 YRKTSENPNDP
+808 YRKISENPNDP

-874 SHYKV
+874 NHYKV

-925 KSDKMIALYLNE
+925 KSDIDPDHKEKGYKSLSNFKRVQVDQKFIDQYKKQYPFLRHVDLKDDVTVWMDDDKIVATLMIDPKNEKEIWITGLEVTKEYQKYHLGSQVLQYAINTKHANALSVYTDNDVAKQMYYKAGFKIDKSRQLRSNKMIALYLNE
-937 ASIISSKFYFIS
+937 ASSISSKFYFIS

-971 GYEENKTPRVCFSTS
+971 GYEENKIPRVCFSTS

-1031 EHWILQPVTLHCIGK
+1031 EHWILQPVTLYCIGK

-1080 KYDNDKTINE
+1080 KYNSDKTINE
-1090 MAYEDYADHYLKVLR
+1090 MAYEDYADHYLQVLR

-1112 HDEKVWKRLA
+1112 HDEKVWKHLS
-1122 KVCNIEIDHLPKF
+1122 KVCNVEIDHLPKF

-1144 PQLCYEMI
+1144 PQLCYDMI

-1159 FEIRCNMEAYLSEL
+1159 FEIRCNMEAYLSDL
-1173 CKKLEKDRTER
+1173 CRKLEKDRTER
-1184 KEYPGVTSMFSVD
+1184 KEYLGVTSMFSVD

-1204 NLKRDLESIN
+1204 NLKRDLESMN

-1222 AYEEDAA
+1222 AYEEDAV
-1229 QLYTYSKEDKEEVYK
+1229 QLHTYSKEDKEEVYK

-1320 DEPDVES
+1320 DELDVES

-1340 KWSDQYPVGLVNSVN
+1340 KWNDQYPVGLVNSVN

-1570 RLRRVKEKALNA
+1570 RLRRVKEKALNT

-1612 DLDNFIDYLTK
+1612 DLDNFINYLTK

>member
-35 QYTQNIDDT
+35 QYTQDIDDT

-99 EICIIHHVV
+99 EICVIHHVV

-119 MINVHG
+119 MINIHG

-214 VTFKTPEELSR
+214 ARFKTPEELSR

-239 KSSSEVLSSK
+239 KSSNEVLTSK

-328 RYYSNMPDAKKFPE
+328 RYYSNMPDAKNFPE
-342 LEFKSI
+342 LEFKSVR
-348 TISDFKSGM
+348 ISDFKSGM

-364 GIMNEV
+364 SIMDE
-370 ATKWKDDKGNDIPK
+370 AAIQWKDDKGNDIPK

-456 ARSHP
+456 ARSRP

-474 PIAESMLTYPGE
+474 PIAESMLTYPGT
-486 NEPIVYYTKEI
+486 NESIVYYTKEI

-534 KPELIGKLVQNI
+534 KPELIRELVQNI
-546 NGIICDTTTAYDGN
+546 NGVICDTTTAYDGN

-599 ILPEVR
+599 ILSEVR
-605 IGSHVADY
+605 IGSHVSNY

-683 IDYMKEHGPV
+683 IEYMKEHGPV

-698 ANNLSVDCDCDA
+698 ANNLSVDCDCDP
-710 HAKSPCMGNLGIY
+710 HAKHPCMRDLGIY

-735 IDAVYHAKDSQELI
+735 IDAVYHAKDSHELI

-764 EEKGLGSRKYHLIN
+764 EEKGLGSRKYHLVN

-787 TNRKSSEKVD
+787 ATFAQVKKIVDNIPKEEHHWFYHGDEFKDSPYVKYRDVMYLKNGRGKTVGGFIDIYSFDSDPDVGIVVIALEPAARGTGLATKLVQKALKKLPSLGFKKVIWRAD
-797 TINVNDEKLDV
+797 NDNVASQKLA
-808 YRKTSENPNDP
+808 KKLGFT
-819 VGKEAHDL
+819 
-827 AFYLD
+827 
-832 NTKIADISIS
+832 DIS
-842 AVDSNKAFLYN
+842 DHKANPDQYKY
-853 FEVKK
+853 E
-858 SYRGKGYGSA
+858 
-868 ILKYVL
+868 YVL
-874 SHYKV
+874 
-879 NELTV
+879 
-884 DKSNT
+884 
-889 RAIKLYKRFGFKTG
+889 
-903 IEFKEDGKTRVDMK
+903 
-917 INLNESSL
+917 
-925 KSDKMIALYLNE
+925 
-937 ASIISSKFYFIS
+937 
-949 QHGDWN
+949 
-955 ESVIHPRVPS
+955 
-965 NFMTKN
+965 
-971 GYEENKTPRVCFSTS
+971 
-986 IDGCLRALSQNV
+986 
-998 NGKEFY
+998 
-1004 VYNPEISSKHTV
+1004 
-1016 YKPTQKEVPDAKVTN
+1016 
-1031 EHWILQPVTLHCIGK
+1031 
-1046 IRVTGEKGNGIPYK
+1046 
-1060 YGDKNQYTAELYDWK
+1060 
-1075 WKWIE
+1075 
-1080 KYDNDKTINE
+1080 NE
-1090 MAYEDYADHYLKVLR
+1090 MAYEDYADHYLQVLR
-1105 KAADDLN
+1105 KAADELN
-1112 HDEKVWKRLA
+1112 HDEKVWKHLA
-1122 KVCNIEIDHLPKF
+1122 KVCNVEIDHLPKF

-1159 FEIRCNMEAYLSEL
+1159 FEIRCNMEAYLSDL
-1173 CKKLEKDRTER
+1173 CRKLEKDRAER

-1204 NLKRDLESIN
+1204 NLKRDLESMN

-1229 QLYTYSKEDKEEVYK
+1229 QLHTYSKEDKEEVYK

-1340 KWSDQYPVGLVNSVN
+1340 KWNDQYPVGLVNSVN

-1570 RLRRVKEKALNA
+1570 RLRRVKEKALNT

-1660 DGTVSTVKEKLAEL
+1660 DGAVSTVKEKLAEL

>member
-35 QYTQNIDDT
+35 QYTQDIDDT

-49 LGDLSDIGSTNQ
+49 LGDLSDISSTNQ

-108 FSHKPVKIPLD
+108 FSHKPVKVPLD

-239 KSSSEVLSSK
+239 KSSNEVLTSK

-263 LKKMGKKPKILF
+263 LKKIGKKPKILF

-316 YDSLSDLKDDIS
+316 YDSLSELKDDIKK
-328 RYYSNMPDAKKFPE
+328 YYSNMPDAKNFPE
-342 LEFKSI
+342 LEFKSVR
-348 TISDFKSGM
+348 ISDFKTGM
-357 SLGDFVS
+357 SLGNFVS
-364 GIMNEV
+364 GIMDE
-370 ATKWKDDKGNDIPK
+370 AAIQWKDDKGNDIPK

-403 LCTNKECGKY
+403 LCTNKECEKY

-425 DYDLINAGDSIM
+425 DYDLIDAGDSIM

-456 ARSHP
+456 SRSHP

-486 NEPIVYYTKEI
+486 
-497 TPESLDRIFN
+497 
-507 RLIVPSQFHDHRM
+507 
-520 VKINSGEPGGHNYL
+520 
-534 KPELIGKLVQNI
+534 
-546 NGIICDTTTAYDGN
+546 
-560 RNTKDGQLKTMKDHG
+560 
-575 FRDIA
+575 
-580 DVDVLDGDGE
+580 
-590 TTLKVKDGY
+590 
-599 ILPEVR
+599 
-605 IGSHVADY
+605 
-613 NYHLILSHFKG
+613 
-624 HAMAGYGGA
+624 
-633 LKNVCIGLASKSGK
+633 
-647 SQIHTYGNSADLTV
+647 
-661 GFLDSYDQTLFQK
+661 
-674 AMVDASKTF
+674 
-683 IDYMKEHGPV
+683 
-693 VYINV
+693 
-698 ANNLSVDCDCDA
+698 
-710 HAKSPCMGNLGIY
+710 
-723 ASLDP
+723 
-728 VAVDQAC
+728 
-735 IDAVYHAKDSQELI
+735 
-749 ERIESKHGEKILEFA
+749 KILGFA
-764 EEKGLGSRKYHLIN
+764 EEKGLGSRKYHLVN
-778 IDQNSIVES
+778 TDQNSIVES

-842 AVDSNKAFLYN
+842 AVNSNKAFLYN

-937 ASIISSKFYFIS
+937 ASSISSKFYFIS

-986 IDGCLRALSQNV
+986 IDSCLRALSQNV

-1080 KYDNDKTINE
+1080 KYDRDKTINE

-1112 HDEKVWKRLA
+1112 HDEKVWKHLA
-1122 KVCNIEIDHLPKF
+1122 KVCNVEIDHLPKF

-1204 NLKRDLESIN
+1204 NLARNLESIN

-1229 QLYTYSKEDKEEVYK
+1229 QLHTYSKEDKEEVYK

-1327 DRLWGDQIRAFKN
+1327 DRLWGDQIRVFKN
-1340 KWSDQYPVGLVNSVN
+1340 KWNDQYPVGLVNSVN

-1570 RLRRVKEKALNA
+1570 RLRRVKEKALNT

-1623 FKVRYNKDGNLI
+1623 FKVRYSKDGNLI

>member
-22 PYRSISNIGRLAD
+22 PYRSISNIGKLAD
-35 QYTQNIDDT
+35 QYTQDIDDT

-84 ESDEFYKMIGFDEVC
+84 ESNEFYKMIGFDEVC
-99 EICIIHHVV
+99 EICVIHHVV
-108 FSHKPVKIPLD
+108 FSHKPVKVPLD

-214 VTFKTPEELSR
+214 ARFKTPEELSR

-239 KSSSEVLSSK
+239 KSSNEVLTSK

-316 YDSLSDLKDDIS
+316 YDSLSELKDDIKK
-328 RYYSNMPDAKKFPE
+328 YYSNMSDAKNFPE

-348 TISDFKSGM
+348 RISDFKTGM
-357 SLGDFVS
+357 SLGNFVS
-364 GIMNEV
+364 GIMDE
-370 ATKWKDDKGNDIPK
+370 AAIQWKDDKGNDIPK

-456 ARSHP
+456 ARSYP
-461 KKEKTRLSTDNDE
+461 KKEKTRLSTDNNE

-486 NEPIVYYTKEI
+486 N
-497 TPESLDRIFN
+497 
-507 RLIVPSQFHDHRM
+507 
-520 VKINSGEPGGHNYL
+520 
-534 KPELIGKLVQNI
+534 
-546 NGIICDTTTAYDGN
+546 
-560 RNTKDGQLKTMKDHG
+560 
-575 FRDIA
+575 
-580 DVDVLDGDGE
+580 
-590 TTLKVKDGY
+590 
-599 ILPEVR
+599 
-605 IGSHVADY
+605 
-613 NYHLILSHFKG
+613 
-624 HAMAGYGGA
+624 
-633 LKNVCIGLASKSGK
+633 
-647 SQIHTYGNSADLTV
+647 
-661 GFLDSYDQTLFQK
+661 
-674 AMVDASKTF
+674 
-683 IDYMKEHGPV
+683 
-693 VYINV
+693 
-698 ANNLSVDCDCDA
+698 
-710 HAKSPCMGNLGIY
+710 
-723 ASLDP
+723 
-728 VAVDQAC
+728 
-735 IDAVYHAKDSQELI
+735 
-749 ERIESKHGEKILEFA
+749 ESKHGEKILEFA
-764 EEKGLGSRKYHLIN
+764 EEKGLGSRKYHLVN

-787 TNRKSSEKVD
+787 ATFTQVKKIVDNIPKKEHHWFYHGDEFKDSPYVKYRDVMYLKNGRGKTVGGFIDIYSFDSDPDVGIVVIALEPAARGTGLATKLVQKALKKLPSLGIKKVIWRAD
-797 TINVNDEKLDV
+797 NDNVASQKLA
-808 YRKTSENPNDP
+808 KKLGFT
-819 VGKEAHDL
+819 
-827 AFYLD
+827 
-832 NTKIADISIS
+832 DISDHKTNPDQYKYEY
-842 AVDSNKAFLYN
+842 VLNEDSN
-853 FEVKK
+853 
-858 SYRGKGYGSA
+858 
-868 ILKYVL
+868 
-874 SHYKV
+874 
-879 NELTV
+879 
-884 DKSNT
+884 
-889 RAIKLYKRFGFKTG
+889 
-903 IEFKEDGKTRVDMK
+903 
-917 INLNESSL
+917 
-925 KSDKMIALYLNE
+925 
-937 ASIISSKFYFIS
+937 ISSKFYFIS

-1060 YGDKNQYTAELYDWK
+1060 YGDKNQYTAKLYDWK

-1080 KYDNDKTINE
+1080 KYDSDKTINE
-1090 MAYEDYADHYLKVLR
+1090 MAYEDYADHYLQVLR
-1105 KAADDLN
+1105 KAANDLN
-1112 HDEKVWKRLA
+1112 HDEKVWKHLA
-1122 KVCNIEIDHLPKF
+1122 KVCNVEIDHLPKF

-1159 FEIRCNMEAYLSEL
+1159 FEIRCNMEAYLSDL
-1173 CKKLEKDRTER
+1173 CRKLEKDRTER

-1229 QLYTYSKEDKEEVYK
+1229 QLHTYSKEDKEEVYK

-1320 DEPDVES
+1320 NEPDVES

-1340 KWSDQYPVGLVNSVN
+1340 KWNDQYPVGLVNSVN

-1564 YILRLE
+1564 FILRLE
-1570 RLRRVKEKALNA
+1570 RLRRVKEKALKM

>member
-16 KKNIHH
+16 KRNIHH

-35 QYTQNIDDT
+35 QYTQDIDDT

-108 FSHKPVKIPLD
+108 FSHKPVKVPLD

-214 VTFKTPEELSR
+214 AIFKTPEELSR

-239 KSSSEVLSSK
+239 KSSNEVLTSK

-297 NNKIKWFENSWS
+297 NNKIKWFENSWA

-316 YDSLSDLKDDIS
+316 YDSLSELKDDIKK
-328 RYYSNMPDAKKFPE
+328 YYSNMPDAKNFPE
-342 LEFKSI
+342 LEFKSVR
-348 TISDFKSGM
+348 ISDFKTGM
-357 SLGDFVS
+357 SLGNFVS
-364 GIMNEV
+364 GIMNE
-370 ATKWKDDKGNDIPK
+370 AAIQWKDDKGNDIPK

-456 ARSHP
+456 SRLHP

-507 RLIVPSQFHDHRM
+507 RLIGPSQFHDHRM
-520 VKINSGEPGGHNYL
+520 VKISSGEPGGHNYL
-534 KPELIGKLVQNI
+534 KPELIRKLVQNI
-546 NGIICDTTTAYDGN
+546 NGVICDTTTAYDGN

-605 IGSHVADY
+605 IGSHVSDY
-613 NYHLILSHFKG
+613 NYHLILFHFKG

-710 HAKSPCMGNLGIY
+710 HAKSPCMGDLGIY

-735 IDAVYHAKDSQELI
+735 IDAVYYAKDSQELI

-764 EEKGLGSRKYHLIN
+764 EEKELGSRKYHLVN

-787 TNRKSSEKVD
+787 ATFAQVKKIVNNIPKEEHHWFYHGDEFKDSSYVKYRDVMYLKNGRGKTVGGFIDIYSFDSDPDVGIVVIALEPAARGTGLATKLVQKALKKLPSLGIKKVIWRAD
-797 TINVNDEKLDV
+797 NDNVASQKLA
-808 YRKTSENPNDP
+808 KKLGFT
-819 VGKEAHDL
+819 
-827 AFYLD
+827 
-832 NTKIADISIS
+832 DIS
-842 AVDSNKAFLYN
+842 DHKANPDQY
-853 FEVKK
+853 
-858 SYRGKGYGSA
+858 
-868 ILKYVL
+868 KYEYV
-874 SHYKV
+874 
-879 NELTV
+879 
-884 DKSNT
+884 
-889 RAIKLYKRFGFKTG
+889 
-903 IEFKEDGKTRVDMK
+903 
-917 INLNESSL
+917 
-925 KSDKMIALYLNE
+925 LNE
-937 ASIISSKFYFIS
+937 ASSISSKFYFIS

-1016 YKPTQKEVPDAKVTN
+1016 YKPTQKEVPDAKATN

-1090 MAYEDYADHYLKVLR
+1090 MAYEDYADHYLQVLR
-1105 KAADDLN
+1105 KAANDLN
-1112 HDEKVWKRLA
+1112 HDEKVWKHLS
-1122 KVCNIEIDHLPKF
+1122 KVCNVEIEHLPKF

-1144 PQLCYEMI
+1144 PQLCYDMI

-1159 FEIRCNMEAYLSEL
+1159 FEIRCNMEAHLSEL
-1173 CKKLEKDRTER
+1173 CRKLEKDRTER

-1204 NLKRDLESIN
+1204 NLARDLESIN

-1229 QLYTYSKEDKEEVYK
+1229 QLHTYSKEDKEEVYK

-1267 ESRREKLQEQRKKDL
+1267 ESRREKLQEQRKRDL

-1340 KWSDQYPVGLVNSVN
+1340 KWNDQYPVGLVNSVN

-1544 YVTGGMLDTYD
+1544 YVTGGMLDAYD

-1564 YILRLE
+1564 FILRLE